1 LNTNKTVNLAS
12 LILGERGPR
21 LDDPAELYLEASKYS
36 PSNVQT
42 QMAGA
47 YILQQSESMQ
57 HTVTRSV
64 KRYPHRP
71 RLHLPEPSFPPICLK
86 EVLLRRRTL
95 RHYSQKEISL
105 VDLSTLLEGGSGI
118 SGQVENKLGLTQF
131 LRTVP
136 SGGALYPFE
145 VYSVIFE
152 VEGVLPG
159 LYHYDPL
166 GRSLEEVRA
175 GKFKECVAE
184 ASCGQDK
191 LVTGC
196 AVVFIITGMFWRTR
210 FKYGLRGFR
219 FVLMEVGHV
228 AQNLL
233 LTAEALDMAAVLL
246 GGFYDDKVN
255 EFMGIDGVNEAPLY
269 LITVGYKSSK
279 EEGKVT
285 DVF

>member
-1 LNTNKTVNLAS
+1 MNAIRTVNLAS
-12 LILGERGPR
+12 VIMGEDGPG
-21 LDDPAELYLEASKYS
+21 LDDPAELFLEASKLS
-36 PSNVQT
+36 PNTIQRE
-42 QMAGA
+42 MIGG
-47 YILQQSESMQ
+47 YILQQSEALQ
-57 HTVTRSV
+57 YTVTRSV
-64 KRYPHRP
+64 KRYSHRP
-71 RLHLPEPSFPPICLK
+71 KLPLPEPNFPPLSLK
-86 EVLLRRRTL
+86 EALFRRRTV
-95 RHYSQKEISL
+95 RSYEEKEISL
-105 VDLSTLLEGGSGI
+105 VDLSTLLEGSSGI
-118 SGQVENKLGLTQF
+118 TGQVEYKPGLTQF
-131 LRTVP
+131 FRTTP

-145 VYSVIFE
+145 IYCVIFE
-152 VEGVLPG
+152 VQGVLPG

-166 GRSLEEVRA
+166 GPRLEEMQA

-184 ASCGQDK
+184 ASAQPE
-191 LVTGC
+191 LVAGC

-219 FVLMEVGHV
+219 FALMEVGHV

-233 LTAEALDMAAVLL
+233 LTAEALDMAAVLI

-269 LITVGYKSSK
+269 LITVGYKSSE